1 MRHKFLNMQ
10 KLFIGLAFIAVI
22 FSLYSCSGKTDAKTN
37 GGNTLT
43 EKKAKLEE
51 LKKQQDDLTKQIAT
65 LQAEIIKLDPSANP
79 EKAKLVAVQKLS
91 AEDFSHYI
99 NLQGKVDAQNIAYV
113 TPRGQGGQVKAVFV
127 KEGDYVK
134 KGQLLLKLDDVLI
147 KQQIDQAQTQLKY
160 AKDIYQRR
168 SNLWKENI
176 GTEVD
181 LTTAKNNVDQAQHQV
196 DMLQQQAGFSNV
208 YADMTGVADQ
218 VTIHIGETF
227 TGNPA
232 AGGYIKLVNTGDLKV
247 TAPVPENY
255 LGKVKVGSNVKIIF
269 PDVNDSL
276 MSKVSVAGK
285 VIDPNTRTF
294 QVEAKLPANAVFKP
308 NQLAFVR
315 IMDYTV
321 SNTFTIPVNTLQTDE
336 QGKYV
341 LVAVTENGKLY
352 ARKKRVEV
360 GQLYNDQL
368 EIKSGL
374 AADDMLI
381 TDGYQNLYDGQLITT
396 SAS

>member
-1 MRHKFLNMQ
+1 MRQKLLNMQ
-10 KLFIGLAFIAVI
+10 KQFIGLLLIAVA
-22 FSLYSCSGKTDAKTN
+22 FTLYSCSAKTDAKAN
-37 GGNTLT
+37 GNSELA
-43 EKKAKLEE
+43 EKKTKLEE
-51 LKKQQDDLTKQIAT
+51 LKKQQDALTKQIAD

-91 AEDFSHYI
+91 ADNFTHYI

-113 TPRGQGGQVKAVFV
+113 TPRGQGGQVKAVYV

-134 KGQLLLKLDDVLI
+134 QGQLLLKLDDVLI
-147 KQQIDQAQTQLKY
+147 KQQITQAQTQLNY

-168 SNLWKENI
+168 NNLWKENI

-196 DMLQQQAGFSNV
+196 DLLQQQAGFTNV

-218 VTIHIGETF
+218 VTIHVGETF

-232 AGGYIKLVNTGDLKV
+232 AGGYIKLVNTGELKV
-247 TAPVPENY
+247 VASVPENY
-255 LGKVKVGSNVKIIF
+255 LGKVKVGSNVKIVL
-269 PDVNDSL
+269 PDINDSL
-276 MSKVSVAGK
+276 MTKVSVAGK

-294 QVEAKLPANAVFKP
+294 LVEAKLPANAVFKP

-315 IMDYTV
+315 IMDYMV

-341 LVAVTENGKLY
+341 LVAVAENGKLY

-368 EIKSGL
+368 EIRSGL
-374 AADDMLI
+374 TAGDELI

>member
-1 MRHKFLNMQ
+1 MQ
-10 KLFIGLAFIAVI
+10 KIFI
-22 FSLYSCSGKTDAKTN
+22 
-37 GGNTLT
+37 
-43 EKKAKLEE
+43 
-51 LKKQQDDLTKQIAT
+51 
-65 LQAEIIKLDPSANP
+65 
-79 EKAKLVAVQKLS
+79 S
-91 AEDFSHYI
+91 AEAI
-99 NLQGKVDAQNIAYV
+99 CGKR
-113 TPRGQGGQVKAVFV
+113 TLELR
-127 KEGDYVK
+127 
-134 KGQLLLKLDDVLI
+134 L
-147 KQQIDQAQTQLKY
+147 T
-160 AKDIYQRR
+160 
-168 SNLWKENI
+168 
-176 GTEVD
+176 

-196 DMLQQQAGFSNV
+196 DMLQQQAGFTNV

-218 VTIHIGETF
+218 VTIHVGETF

-232 AGGYIKLVNTGDLKV
+232 AGGYIKLVNTGELKV
-247 TAPVPENY
+247 VAPVPENY
-255 LGKVKVGSNVKIIF
+255 LGKVKVGSNVKIVL
-269 PDVNDSL
+269 PDINDSL
-276 MSKVSVAGK
+276 MTKVNVAGK

-315 IMDYTV
+315 IMDYAVT
-321 SNTFTIPVNTLQTDE
+321 NTFTIPVNTLQTDE

-368 EIKSGL
+368 EIRSGL
-374 AADDMLI
+374 AAGDMLI

>member
-1 MRHKFLNMQ
+1 MRQKSLNMQ
-10 KLFIGLAFIAVI
+10 KQFIGLLLIAIAFT
-22 FSLYSCSGKTDAKTN
+22 LYSCSAKTDAKAN
-37 GGNTLT
+37 SNSELA
-43 EKKAKLEE
+43 EKKTKLEE
-51 LKKQQDDLTKQIAT
+51 LKKQQDALTKQIAD

-91 AEDFSHYI
+91 VEDFTHYI

-113 TPRGQGGQVKAVFV
+113 TPRGQGGQVKEVYV

-147 KQQIDQAQTQLKY
+147 KQQITQAQTQLNY

-196 DMLQQQAGFSNV
+196 DLLQQQAGFSNV

-218 VTIHIGETF
+218 VTIHVGETF

-232 AGGYIKLVNTGDLKV
+232 AGGYIKLVNTGELKV
-247 TAPVPENY
+247 VAPVPENY
-255 LGKVKVGSNVKIIF
+255 LGKVKVGSNVKIVL
-269 PDVNDSL
+269 PDISDSL
-276 MSKVSVAGK
+276 MTKVSVAGK

-294 QVEAKLPANAVFKP
+294 QVEAKLPANAEFKP

-368 EIKSGL
+368 EIRSGL
-374 AADDMLI
+374 TAGDELI